1 MTTLPD
7 FIRPVTEG
15 ETVTEA
21 PAVEKAGWGLMA
33 EFETPAEI
41 MAAAKSARDQGFR
54 WWDTHTPYPVHG
66 LDKAMGIKPT
76 ILPLLVLGGG
86 ATGLVSGFIL
96 QWFTNATSFRFLG
109 VGSHPWIRLPHLGQ
123 ATAFHA
129 GLDSRDVRTHDL
141 AVRGRLRHLAV
152 DSLRLAPVV
161 SPHLAI
167 APVCPGHR

>member
-86 ATGLVSGFIL
+86 HGFGERL
-96 QWFTNATSFRFLG
+96 HLAVVHQCHQLRFLG

>member
-66 LDKAMGIKPT
+66 LDKAMGSSP
-76 ILPLLVLGGG
+76 PSCPFSCWVGGPR
-86 ATGLVSGFIL
+86 V
-96 QWFTNATSFRFLG
+96 W
-109 VGSHPWIRLPHLGQ
+109 
-123 ATAFHA
+123 
-129 GLDSRDVRTHDL
+129 
-141 AVRGRLRHLAV
+141 
-152 DSLRLAPVV
+152 
-161 SPHLAI
+161 
-167 APVCPGHR
+167 

>member
-41 MAAAKSARDQGFR
+41 MAAANSARDQGFR

-86 ATGLVSGFIL
+86 ATGLVL
-96 QWFTNATSFRFLG
+96 
-109 VGSHPWIRLPHLGQ
+109 
-123 ATAFHA
+123 
-129 GLDSRDVRTHDL
+129 
-141 AVRGRLRHLAV
+141 
-152 DSLRLAPVV
+152 SLI
-161 SPHLAI
+161 HI
-167 APVCPGHR
+167 